1 MRKAIEIEDLNRTRK
16 ISLEKYINE
25 LQKLKN
31 NNLDIIYL
39 VIEKYVKKEDV
50 TKVFK
55 DFYEDKELEYIE
67 DSFVL
72 HNKYLKD
79 KYKKYKY
86 IFIDLKSLYKKSFI
100 YFYRY

>member
-1 MRKAIEIEDLNRTRK
+1 MKKAIELEDLNRIRK
-16 ISLEKYINE
+16 NGLEPYIRE

-31 NNLDIIYL
+31 NNLDTIYL

-50 TKVFK
+50 TEVFK
-55 DFYEDKELEYIE
+55 NFYEDKELEYIE

-72 HNKYLKD
+72 HNKNLKD
-79 KYKKYKY
+79 KYKKYRY
-86 IFIDLKSLYKKSFI
+86 IFIDLKRLYKKSFI

>member
-1 MRKAIEIEDLNRTRK
+1 MKKVISLEDLNRIRK
-16 ISLEKYINE
+16 NSLELYIRE
-25 LQKLKN
+25 LQKLKD
-31 NNLDIIYL
+31 NNLVTMYL
-39 VIEKYVKKEDV
+39 VIEKYVEKEYIIE
-50 TKVFK
+50 VFK

-67 DSFVL
+67 DSFTL
-72 HNKYLKD
+72 YNKYLKD

>member
-1 MRKAIEIEDLNRTRK
+1 MSKAIELEDLNRIRK
-16 ISLEKYINE
+16 SSLEKYLIE

-50 TKVFK
+50 TEVFK
-55 DFYEDKELEYIE
+55 NFYEDKELEYIE

-72 HNKYLKD
+72 HNKNLKN
-79 KYKKYKY
+79 KYKKYRY
-86 IFIDLKSLYKKSFI
+86 IFIDLKMLYKKSFI